1 MTQAHVPVM
10 LEEVLDLLSLKPGG
24 RILDATLGLGGHAVE
39 IARRLGPNGVVI
51 GLDRDPELLK
61 RARERLLPA
70 GEARRAGAEFRL
82 FHSRFSRLREVVAAA
97 GETQIDGVLL
107 DLGVCSVHLD
117 EAERGFGFR
126 TASEDVPLDMRFE
139 RTCSEESAAE
149 LLARVDEPELVAI
162 LRAGE
167 VPAPR
172 RVAREIRARL
182 PLRSTRELEAASRAA
197 GLPRRRHH
205 PATLVFQALRIA
217 VNQEFEELER
227 ALDAALD
234 ALGPGGR
241 LVVLS
246 YHSGEDRRVK
256 NFVRREQRGCICP
269 PRLPVCGC
277 GRSPR
282 MRALGRLRRPSED
295 EVRANPRAR
304 SARLRAGERQE

>member
-182 PLRSTRELEAASRAA
+182 PLRSTRDLEAASRAA

-217 VNQEFEELER
+217 VNQEFEELAR

-234 ALGPGGR
+234 VLGPGGR

>member
-1 MTQAHVPVM
+1 M

-234 ALGPGGR
+234 VLGPGGR

>member
-1 MTQAHVPVM
+1 VTQAHVPVM

-234 ALGPGGR
+234 VLGPGGR